1 MAQPAAL
8 ALLLP
13 VLLLVGVDDIEP
25 LPELLVNCTSRLCPA
40 GIAVFLMG
48 YAYAYARS
56 RGNTAPLKKTTN
68 STTVLL
74 KMMPLLLLLLVA
86 PGLGTAAGSHSCP
99 PSIYGKYHCWLLL

>member
-74 KMMPLLLLLLVA
+74 KMMPLLLLLLLVA
-86 PGLGTAAGSHSCP
+86 PGLGTAARPQSTVNTTAGYS
-99 PSIYGKYHCWLLL
+99 